1 MCANNSSA
9 NHSKSLTSPS
19 VTGQIGVPSI
29 SNAIEASV
37 VHGTPSEVS
46 CQSISKRICALIY
59 RTSARPAEQLTIEH
73 YNRFPRLGKGP
84 EMSLAGPTRPTWALQ
99 QVVGYMGCTGRG
111 PNALTTAAL
120 DPKRRFAT
128 DNWCIVKG
136 SFAFDV
142 GCLRQR
148 RRRVLVPHLNPPRAN
163 LSGTAHLAAQR
174 TGKQPP
180 PKSSPIT
187 NPGFSPSG
195 TGC

>member
-1 MCANNSSA
+1 M
-9 NHSKSLTSPS
+9 
-19 VTGQIGVPSI
+19 
-29 SNAIEASV
+29 
-37 VHGTPSEVS
+37 HGTPSEVS
-46 CQSISKRICALIY
+46 CQLISKRICALIY

-148 RRRVLVPHLNPPRAN
+148 RRRVLVAN
-163 LSGTAHLAAQR
+163 LNRPGANVTGIANLAAEL
-174 TGKQPP
+174 TAKHSCPIG
-180 PKSSPIT
+180 SPIR
-187 NPGFSPSG
+187 NPVCRPAESDGDSD
-195 TGC
+195 